1 MKYEITKLCPII
13 RFRTGETEKIGGE
26 ITSASDFA
34 AFSDLPDGRVHRGFS
49 VYTLVYTFRVIRLSQ
64 SWVNKLSELVDYLIN
79 IESDKLC

>member
-49 VYTLVYTFRVIRLSQ
+49 VGIDIQ
-64 SWVNKLSELVDYLIN
+64 SYSKKAEITPPLAILIMIELR
-79 IESDKLC
+79 CF